1 MAYNLVTFH
10 GLLIVLYTTQPAL
23 PRRTDFIQSRP
34 SFKLTLK
41 GRRLP
46 SF

>member
-1 MAYNLVTFH
+1 MAYNLVTFDV
-10 GLLIVLYTTQPAL
+10 LLIVLYTTQPAL